1 MNTNSF
7 PILLRREY
15 WENKGGFFWAPIV
28 AAGLFLVL
36 TMMAIVVGEV
46 AANKAAAAGKLRIDG
61 EVMINGLD
69 LSKVTSNMKPEDAQH
84 LSGGVDLSLI
94 MASTWPFLVL
104 GFVVFF
110 YCLGT
115 LYDERKDRSVLFWKS
130 LPVSDSET
138 VWSKVASATVVAPLL
153 TLAAGLAAMFA
164 FLLIVSLVVLIHSGN
179 PVQLLWGPGSP
190 LQVAGILI
198 ASLPVSAVWALPT
211 VGWLLLCSAWA
222 RSKPFLWAVLI
233 PVFAGLLVSWFDL
246 MQSFEMQTFW
256 FWKNIVARALLSV
269 FPGTWV
275 DVAQFVNV
283 DVEGP
288 KDVMKLFSLKSMY
301 STFLTANIWIGA
313 AAGVA
318 MILAAVR
325 IRRWRD
331 DS

>member
-1 MNTNSF
+1 MNTNTF